1 MKKQNQRIV
10 LEVLVGLVPVTFLLL
25 PLLAAGAVGSPFAI
39 FATLVDPQWPAAI
52 RLQMILPLVWV
63 DVWVVAAVVGVFA
76 AWVLVLGSGT
86 KFLDRRPIRIGLA
99 GFLLLG
105 IIAELRC
112 FTFCSQVRSPMI
124 SQPGRGGSDSCF
136 RLRSLA
142 SCDFLLCFV
151 HLWGAPPP
159 NKRFERAGGERVATC
174 GRRWPP
180 AAQPQGVSQS

>member
-1 MKKQNQRIV
+1 VGQNARPDPETPLKKQNQRIV

-39 FATLVDPQWPAAI
+39 FATLVDPQWPAAV

-63 DVWVVAAVVGVFA
+63 DVWVVAAVAGVFA

-105 IIAELRC
+105 IIAELRW
-112 FTFCSQVRSPMI
+112 FH
-124 SQPGRGGSDSCF
+124 
-136 RLRSLA
+136 
-142 SCDFLLCFV
+142 FLLTGEKPYDFATWAWWV
-151 HLWGAPPP
+151 GLLLPPSVVGVLRLP
-159 NKRFERAGGERVATC
+159 SLFRSSVGRAA
-174 GRRWPP
+174 
-180 AAQPQGVSQS
+180 S